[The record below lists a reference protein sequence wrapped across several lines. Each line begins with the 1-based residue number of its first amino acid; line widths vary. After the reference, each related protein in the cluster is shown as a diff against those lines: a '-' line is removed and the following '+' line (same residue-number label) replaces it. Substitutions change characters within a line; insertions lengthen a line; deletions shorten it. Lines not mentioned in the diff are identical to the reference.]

1 MKKRSIWSG
10 AALAAVM
17 SLFMAAPVSAKE
29 MTIPDGVF
37 VGDIEL
43 GGMTKEEA
51 GQTIQDH
58 VNTLAD
64 RKVTLDI
71 EGTPVEATAGEL
83 GFTWSNPEA
92 VEEAASHGAGGNLI
106 QQYMERKDLE
116 KEPVHIS
123 LETGVDE
130 AEFAEF
136 VNANCQGMTAEP
148 QNAVITRVD
157 GKFEITPEVDG
168 KTVDTEATRAA
179 LETALAEA
187 DAEAVTVEAA
197 ITVKEAAVREEQLAT
212 IQDEL
217 GSFSTDFSSSGDS
230 RSGNLQNG
238 AAKINGHVLM
248 PGETLSGYECMHPF
262 TKENGYFSAAAYENG
277 RVVDSIGGGVC
288 QISTTL
294 YQGSSPRR
302 AGDCSETEPFHDCRL
317 CKAIYGCGYS
327 RNGKGSEGD
336 EQLQHTDL
344 C

>member
-1 MKKRSIWSG
+1 M
-10 AALAAVM
+10 
-17 SLFMAAPVSAKE
+17 
-29 MTIPDGVF
+29 
-37 VGDIEL
+37 
-43 GGMTKEEA
+43 
-51 GQTIQDH
+51 
-58 VNTLAD
+58 
-64 RKVTLDI
+64 
-71 EGTPVEATAGEL
+71 
-83 GFTWSNPEA
+83 
-92 VEEAASHGAGGNLI
+92 
-106 QQYMERKDLE
+106 
-116 KEPVHIS
+116 
-123 LETGVDE
+123 DE

>member
-1 MKKRSIWSG
+1 M
-10 AALAAVM
+10 
-17 SLFMAAPVSAKE
+17 
-29 MTIPDGVF
+29 
-37 VGDIEL
+37 
-43 GGMTKEEA
+43 
-51 GQTIQDH
+51 
-58 VNTLAD
+58 
-64 RKVTLDI
+64 
-71 EGTPVEATAGEL
+71 
-83 GFTWSNPEA
+83 
-92 VEEAASHGAGGNLI
+92 
-106 QQYMERKDLE
+106 
-116 KEPVHIS
+116 
-123 LETGVDE
+123 
-130 AEFAEF
+130 
-136 VNANCQGMTAEP
+136 
-148 QNAVITRVD
+148 D

-317 CKAIYGCGYS
+317 CKAIYGAATAGTVKDLKVTNNYSTPIYVEGYTKG
-327 RNGKGSEGD
+327 RTLTFTIYGKEDTSG
-336 EQLQHTDL
+336 
-344 C
+344 